1 MSGVGYSTKQFRM
14 FDEFSSF
21 VSQKAEGFLLYPTP
35 DSFSSVV
42 SQPKRIFC
50 GISHYAEGSVSLWD
64 TAEKIIQCRIIFL
77 NSKCLSLTSDE
88 NLAKSDT

>member
-42 SQPKRIFC
+42 SQPQKNLLRYITLRRRFC
-50 GISHYAEGSVSLWD
+50 FLVGYSGKNYTMQNNI
-64 TAEKIIQCRIIFL
+64 L